1 MSTQRRHIK
10 HLIERLNKLTG
21 QSQEWDAPGHFSL
34 EGSRGN
40 RRIARNTVAMRQ
52 GPSDCGQGLKM
63 WQEVVVQGGSC
74 GVLMTEKETYK
85 ALKLACE
92 VLESL
97 GHR

>member
-1 MSTQRRHIK
+1 MSTQRRHID

-40 RRIARNTVAMRQ
+40 RRIARNTDTVI
-52 GPSDCGQGLKM
+52 
-63 WQEVVVQGGSC
+63 QGGSC
-74 GVLMTEKETYK
+74 GVLMTDKETYK

>member
-1 MSTQRRHIK
+1 MSTQRRHID

-34 EGSRGN
+34 EGSPGN
-40 RRIARNTVAMRQ
+40 RRIARNTDTVI
-52 GPSDCGQGLKM
+52 
-63 WQEVVVQGGSC
+63 QGGSY

-85 ALKLACE
+85 ALRLACE